1 MSTARADP
9 PKGVFRVDARCV
21 QPITVEIVVSMDAAV
36 YMRVDAKLFSDSMEA
51 VWQRVKPEA
60 DAPLVASLPR
70 VLHPSAPYQR
80 ADGTNLECNV
90 IVAGGMLPPEPD
102 SRQCRFEVCER
113 SVASGALRVH
123 IACHV
128 LKINEQH
135 PNHQCEPCGYC
146 GDSTSGCIAT
156 ITETSCDFVTIQL

>member
-1 MSTARADP
+1 MRAP
-9 PKGVFRVDARCV
+9 HQLIPCLLTLRLH
-21 QPITVEIVVSMDAAV
+21 
-36 YMRVDAKLFSDSMEA
+36 MRVDAKLFTNSMEA
-51 VWQRVKPEA
+51 VWQRVKA
-60 DAPLVASLPR
+60 DAPLVASLPT

-102 SRQCRFEVCER
+102 SRQCRFQACER
-113 SVASGALRVH
+113 SVVSGALRVH
-123 IACHV
+123 IGCHV
-128 LKINEQH
+128 LKMNEQH

-156 ITETSCDFVTIQL
+156 ITETDPIKLKPCAPKCGSAGLNTHIS